1 MNTAT
6 FDTHTAVNALTRA
19 GVATEQAEAI
29 ADTGRVAV
37 SEGVATK
44 TDIADIIGR
53 SFSRLKNLLKIVG
66 LSFAMVL
73 FSLSVFA
80 EMNFFTCHDVTQQSY
95 DEYKLVYQDD
105 PGNVKKIYS
114 MSIEAIC
121 LGKMAEGMTLLER
134 SSDGGHVEGSFYMA
148 VYYETDKTF
157 DNNGN
162 ITSDPENF
170 NSALFYY
177 KRAVAQI
184 EANPNYPED
193 TYSNIPYLEEHNQT
207 SVQAF
212 TMVPTMYFQG
222 YINAVNDMLNNVDRV
237 VYIDTLESLERMK
250 QSSEQCLARPSL
262 SVWKEKQRHA
272 YQVMQVRCQAMWD
285 FSTQIYPLEQERME
299 IAEECVGSL
308 EDCPKH
314 VSITYDK
321 MVPLVD
327 KAIEEIASIS
337 L

>member
-29 ADTGRVAV
+29 SDTGRVAV

-53 SFSRLKNLLKIVG
+53 SFSRLTVKILKIVA

-80 EMNFFTCHDVTQQSY
+80 EMTFLPCHEVTPQSY
-95 DEYKLVYQDD
+95 DEYKPVYEND
-105 PGNVKKIYS
+105 PGNVRKIYN
-114 MSIEAIC
+114 MSVKAIC
-121 LGKMAEGMTLLER
+121 LGKMDEGMTLLER
-134 SSDGGHVEGSFYMA
+134 SSDGGHVEGSFYMG

-157 DNNGN
+157 DINRNV
-162 ITSDPENF
+162 TKDPENF
-170 NSALFYY
+170 NASLFYY
-177 KRAVAQI
+177 ERAVAQI

-193 TYSNIPYLEEHNQT
+193 TYSNVPYLEEHNQT

-212 TMVPTMYFQG
+212 TMVPTMYFEG
-222 YINAVNDMLNNVDRV
+222 YSNAIKDMLNNRV
-237 VYIDTLESLERMK
+237 VYTDTLEALEKMK

-262 SVWKEKQRHA
+262 SVWKEKQEHA
-272 YQVMQVRCQAMWD
+272 YQVMQVRCKAMRD
-285 FSTQIYPLEQERME
+285 FSIQVYPLEQKRIG
-299 IAEECVGSL
+299 IAEACVGSL
-308 EDCPKH
+308 EDCSEH
-314 VSITYDK
+314 NTVVYN
-321 MVPLVD
+321 
-327 KAIEEIASIS
+327 EIAPLATKMIERYDSIS